1 MSHPFR
7 FLLLVIAVAAFI
19 LIVRAI
25 IVPSDF
31 KVHNGDYK
39 YQYYRTGN
47 VEEWKN
53 FEVKYQGREYCQD
66 CHPEEYE
73 KIVNSKHAMNQCEN
87 CHGPAYNHP
96 DEVEKL
102 TIDRSRDLC
111 LRCHAELSYRPN
123 SYAELPSGPIELIMQ
138 NPEEHNPGE
147 ECVLC
152 HDPHAADFK

>member
-53 FEVKYQGREYCQD
+53 FEIKFQGREYCGD

-87 CHGPAYNHP
+87 CHGPAYKHP
-96 DEVEKL
+96 DKVEKL

-111 LRCHAELSYRPN
+111 LRCHAELPYRPN
-123 SYAELPSGPIELIMQ
+123 VYAELSSGPIELIMQ

-152 HDPHAADFK
+152 HDPHATDFK

>member
-7 FLLLVIAVAAFI
+7 FLLLVVAVAAFI

-53 FEVKYQGREYCQD
+53 FEVKYQGSEYCQD

-87 CHGPAYNHP
+87 CHGPAYMHP

-111 LRCHAELSYRPN
+111 LRCHAELSYRPTA
-123 SYAELPSGPIELIMQ
+123 YAELPSGPIELIMQ